1 MVTCCFSQCCFS
13 GSQKGPVTTT
23 AEFVSYLAPFPKN
36 AKVSKVSKKERKEQ
50 GKEKEEKK
58 RWKEKQTVDRIKEEG
73 KKGMKAKGNK
83 GRKNEGK
90 NVFKMMGFVN
100 GKDDIPYIKWRKG
113 RQNADHHGRVLPLSL
128 VRSHYPGSLFKKNK
142 LRTRSLIYPNLTK
155 KSPGRS
161 TPSVII
167 MSRRNINS

>member
-1 MVTCCFSQCCFS
+1 
-13 GSQKGPVTTT
+13 
-23 AEFVSYLAPFPKN
+23 
-36 AKVSKVSKKERKEQ
+36 
-50 GKEKEEKK
+50 
-58 RWKEKQTVDRIKEEG
+58 VDRIKEEG

-167 MSRRNINS
+167 MSRRYINS

>member
-1 MVTCCFSQCCFS
+1 
-13 GSQKGPVTTT
+13 
-23 AEFVSYLAPFPKN
+23 
-36 AKVSKVSKKERKEQ
+36 
-50 GKEKEEKK
+50 
-58 RWKEKQTVDRIKEEG
+58 
-73 KKGMKAKGNK
+73 MKAKGNK

-167 MSRRNINS
+167 MSRRNINSYQRI